1 MTAAITSNHGAAA
14 GLNDLSWD
22 PRPEIALPLF
32 VAGGLYTLGWWRLS
46 HRDPRARS
54 AASLACALSG
64 LAASAVALLSPLDA
78 LADRLFVAHMLQHML
93 LIMVAAP
100 ALLLANPFPIVLW
113 ALPAPVRRRAGR
125 WLTRASPFGRVLR
138 GVTAMPFAWVGSAS
152 ILWFWHLP
160 LAYDAALSDR
170 VLHDLEHVTFFLGGL
185 VFWWP
190 VIHPAPRFREPAP
203 HAFRIVYLVLGAFQ
217 TATLGLLLTLAPV
230 VLYRSY
236 ATMAGHG
243 SLGVLDDQAW
253 GGVVM
258 WGLGGLIDM
267 IAVLLLLH
275 RCLGPAPAT
284 TEPLASTECKPENS
298 RDAARP
304 A

>member
-1 MTAAITSNHGAAA
+1 MSAAIASKHGAAA
-14 GLNDLSWD
+14 GLADISWD
-22 PRPEIALPLF
+22 PRLEVALALL
-32 VAGGLYTLGWWRLS
+32 VAGGLYTLGWWRLA
-46 HRDPRARS
+46 RRAPRSRRGTT
-54 AASLACALSG
+54 LVPALGG
-64 LAASAVALLSPLDA
+64 LAGIAVALLSPLDG

-125 WLTRASPFGRVLR
+125 RLTRASPFGRVWR

-243 SLGVLDDQAW
+243 SLGALDDQAW

-258 WGLGGLIDM
+258 WGVGGLIEM
-267 IAVLLLLH
+267 IAILLLLH
-275 RCLGPAPAT
+275 RCLGPGAGH
-284 TEPLASTECKPENS
+284 
-298 RDAARP
+298 DGAARLDRMQ
-304 A
+304 ARELS